1 MIYFILIALTFY
13 ITMQFVET
21 VSFGSRLAGKLVNRL
36 SLGTTLHHSIYVT
49 SRLFL
54 PPLLLSLSYLIES
67 GLDIELFLI
76 TSVILVS
83 SAFITSLIVLVKFNF
98 FQLLFQHIFELY
110 DEYGNVPVAILKLL
124 LGVKVNKTKKINIG
138 SSLKIISLSWKKI
151 MYSAFAYFFLSTGFL
166 ISFSIAILIPEY
178 RMTVSQLTTV
188 FHGVGAIVLAMY
200 IDPMICNS
208 LDENFKSDK
217 WLENVYSIF
226 IGRLL
231 AYILAFTVFLS
242 LYSMVS

>member
-1 MIYFILIALTFY
+1 MIYLILLVLFFY
-13 ITMQFVET
+13 TVMQFVET

-36 SLGTTLHHSIYVT
+36 SLGTTLQHSIYVS

-54 PPLLLSLSYLIES
+54 PPLLIALSYLIES
-67 GLDIELFLI
+67 GLRIEFFLI
-76 TSVILVS
+76 TSVALVGA
-83 SAFITSLIVLVKFNF
+83 AFISSLIVLVKFNF
-98 FQLLFQHIFELY
+98 FQAFFQYIFKQYDESKSIPKAILGLLFLRKKNKF
-110 DEYGNVPVAILKLL
+110 
-124 LGVKVNKTKKINIG
+124 KVINIESPPKIRALPLG
-138 SSLKIISLSWKKI
+138 KIIV
-151 MYSAFAYFFLSTGFL
+151 SAFAYFFLSTGFL

-188 FHGVGAIVLAMY
+188 FHGIGAIVLAMY

-208 LDENFKSDK
+208 LDKNLKSDK

-242 LYSMVS
+242 LYSVVL

>member
-1 MIYFILIALTFY
+1 MIYFILLAIIFY

-21 VSFGSRLAGKLVNRL
+21 VSFGSRLAGKLTNRL
-36 SLGTTLHHSIYVT
+36 SLGTTLQHSIYVT

-67 GLDIELFLI
+67 GLNIDFFLI

-83 SAFITSLIVLVKFNF
+83 SAFIISLLVLVKFNF
-98 FQLLFQHIFELY
+98 FQLLFQHMFELY
-110 DEYGNVPVAILKLL
+110 DKYGNLPIAILKIFR
-124 LGVKVNKTKKINIG
+124 GEKVNKRKQINIE
-138 SSLKIISLSWKKI
+138 SSPKIITLSWKKI

-166 ISFSIAILIPEY
+166 ISFSFAILIPEY

-188 FHGVGAIVLAMY
+188 FHGIGAIVLAMY
-200 IDPMICNS
+200 IDPMICDS
-208 LDENFKSDK
+208 LDSGSKDNK
-217 WLENVYSIF
+217 WLRNIYSIF

-231 AYILAFTVFLS
+231 AYLLALTIFLS
-242 LYSMVS
+242 LYLFVS

>member
-1 MIYFILIALTFY
+1 MIYLILLVLFFY
-13 ITMQFVET
+13 TVMQFVET

-36 SLGTTLHHSIYVT
+36 SLGTTLQNSIYVS

-54 PPLLLSLSYLIES
+54 PPLLIALSYLIES
-67 GLDIELFLI
+67 GLRIEFFLN
-76 TSVILVS
+76 TSVALVGA
-83 SAFITSLIVLVKFNF
+83 AFISSLIVLVKFNF
-98 FQLLFQHIFELY
+98 FQSLFQYIFKQYDESNSIPKAILRLLFLRKK
-110 DEYGNVPVAILKLL
+110 NKM
-124 LGVKVNKTKKINIG
+124 KVINIESPPKIRALPLG
-138 SSLKIISLSWKKI
+138 KIIV
-151 MYSAFAYFFLSTGFL
+151 SAFAYFFLSTGFL

-242 LYSMVS
+242 LYSVVS